1 MLFHQP
7 HTSASSDAL
16 LFVTNHF
23 LRVPYK
29 KNTDILKS
37 GVTENAN
44 FLESLPSTGIQIW
57 SWKPETLNNS
67 AGFQKIKKN
76 ILGRTI
82 YSKHLQLTKKAKKIP
97 GNLNNALPSGE
108 KS

>member
-44 FLESLPSTGIQIW
+44 FLESLPSTGIQI
-57 SWKPETLNNS
+57 
-67 AGFQKIKKN
+67 
-76 ILGRTI
+76 
-82 YSKHLQLTKKAKKIP
+82 
-97 GNLNNALPSGE
+97 
-108 KS
+108 